1 MTALRLPYF
10 MGERLDGLAV
20 PGPFRDLVPT
30 LPLADPRQR
39 MGALYRH
46 LAERVTALESPVVWA
61 GDCVVI
67 LGVLAGLQQRGIDPT
82 LVFFDAHG
90 DFNTWETT
98 PSGFLGGMPL
108 AMATG
113 RGDQTIVEALG
124 LQPMDDRGVVLVD
137 GRHLDPRERDA
148 VASSGIRHLSMSD
161 LADVAYEG
169 PLYVHIDVDVVDPED
184 MPAVNYP
191 APGGRRLD
199 DVVDALATLSV
210 GGGIMAVSL
219 SAWTPALP
227 GANIAAAAGA
237 RLVGAVSGG

>member
-98 PSGFLGGMPL
+98 PSGFL
-108 AMATG
+108 
-113 RGDQTIVEALG
+113 V
-124 LQPMDDRGVVLVD
+124 
-137 GRHLDPRERDA
+137 
-148 VASSGIRHLSMSD
+148 IR
-161 LADVAYEG
+161 
-169 PLYVHIDVDVVDPED
+169 
-184 MPAVNYP
+184 
-191 APGGRRLD
+191 R
-199 DVVDALATLSV
+199 
-210 GGGIMAVSL
+210 
-219 SAWTPALP
+219 
-227 GANIAAAAGA
+227 
-237 RLVGAVSGG
+237 